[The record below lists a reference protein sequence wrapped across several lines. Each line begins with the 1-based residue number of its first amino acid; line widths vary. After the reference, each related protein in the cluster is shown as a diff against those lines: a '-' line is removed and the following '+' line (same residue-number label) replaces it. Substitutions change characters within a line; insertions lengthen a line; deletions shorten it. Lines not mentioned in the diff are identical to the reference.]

1 MGSAAVN
8 PQGDVEAEVGTPS
21 ETNILE
27 SLEEEEVLY
36 MIVQVFTAVMVVE
49 KKKNCLISRRCS
61 KNSKKGSVL

>member
-8 PQGDVEAEVGTPS
+8 PQVDAVAEVGTPS

-49 KKKNCLISRRCS
+49 KKKCLISRRCS

>member
-49 KKKNCLISRRCS
+49 KKK
-61 KNSKKGSVL
+61 KMFDF

>member
-49 KKKNCLISRRCS
+49 KKKCLISRRCS
-61 KNSKKGSVL
+61 KNSKKGSIL

>member
-49 KKKNCLISRRCS
+49 KKKCLISRRCS

>member
-8 PQGDVEAEVGTPS
+8 PQGDVETEVGTPS

-49 KKKNCLISRRCS
+49 KKK
-61 KNSKKGSVL
+61 KNV

>member
-8 PQGDVEAEVGTPS
+8 PQVDAVAEVGTPS

-36 MIVQVFTAVMVVE
+36 MIVQVFTAEMVVG
-49 KKKNCLISRRCS
+49 KKKYLFD
-61 KNSKKGSVL
+61 L